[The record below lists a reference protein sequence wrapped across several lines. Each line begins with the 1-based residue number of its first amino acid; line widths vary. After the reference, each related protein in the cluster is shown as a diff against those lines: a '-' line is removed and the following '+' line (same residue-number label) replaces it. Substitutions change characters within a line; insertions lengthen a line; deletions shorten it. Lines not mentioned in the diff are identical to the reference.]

1 MFNLFEDV
9 LGDDHWMIT
18 KFWVSHF
25 CWHRDLRVKAAPDL
39 ISYNSA
45 ISACEAAGEWENSL
59 ALLEAVKMGAPW
71 GHPTGLEQGH
81 TGTFVGYGYKI
92 WMYRRGVIKHDRLD
106 NPQTSR
112 GGFRLGR
119 PSNSFWWIFWQT
131 MFDDTR
137 G

>member
-81 TGTFVGYGYKI
+81 TGVLSNMTGWTIPKRAEEVSGWEGH
-92 WMYRRGVIKHDRLD
+92 RTL
-106 NPQTSR
+106 S
-112 GGFRLGR
+112 GGFSGKPCLMTPEGR
-119 PSNSFWWIFWQT
+119 SCHDSLQ
-131 MFDDTR
+131 
-137 G
+137 